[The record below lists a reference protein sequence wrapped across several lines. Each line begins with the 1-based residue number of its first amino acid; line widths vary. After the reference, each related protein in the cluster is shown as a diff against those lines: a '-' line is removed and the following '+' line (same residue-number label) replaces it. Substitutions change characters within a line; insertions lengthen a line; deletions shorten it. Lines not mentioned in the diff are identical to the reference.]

1 MLETLA
7 SILPVRLRS
16 RCLKGLACLQTV
28 AYNDHLPQNNALLL
42 KLTAWITFL
51 KTLGAWGV
59 AALAAIDSAA
69 IPIPLDALVAGYVYS
84 NPGHAWLYAIAGAV
98 GSALGSLV
106 PYYLGPAGGEL
117 FLLKRIDEAGL
128 RPLPGPCARPAVLA
142 PVVPPTIAPPTP
154 FT

>member
-16 RCLKGLACLQTV
+16 RCLKGLAGLQTV
-28 AYNDHLPQNNALLL
+28 AYNDHLPKKNALLL
-42 KLTAWITFL
+42 KLTGLITVL

-106 PYYLGPAGGEL
+106 PYYLGRAGGEL
-117 FLLKRIDEAGL
+117 FLLKRIDGAGL
-128 RPLPGPCARPAVLA
+128 MRIPDR
-142 PVVPPTIAPPTP
+142 
-154 FT
+154 F

>member
-28 AYNDHLPQNNALLL
+28 AYNDHLPQKNALLL

-98 GSALGSLV
+98 GSALGSLG
-106 PYYLGPAGGEL
+106 PYYPA
-117 FLLKRIDEAGL
+117 
-128 RPLPGPCARPAVLA
+128 PPGPDPFLPSPSTRPPATLS
-142 PVVPPTIAPPTP
+142 PVPCY
-154 FT
+154 

>member
-16 RCLKGLACLQTV
+16 RCLKGLACLQTC
-28 AYNDHLPQNNALLL
+28 AYNDHLPQKNALLL
-42 KLTAWITFL
+42 KLTAWIPFL

-84 NPGHAWLYAIAGAV
+84 NPGHAWLYAIAGPV
-98 GSALGSLV
+98 CSALGSLV
-106 PYYLGPAGGEL
+106 PYYLGRAGGQL
-117 FLLKRIDEAGL
+117 YLLQRIDAAV
-128 RPLPGPCARPAVLA
+128 ARRTPH
-142 PVVPPTIAPPTP
+142 PSSPPHSFTP
-154 FT
+154 